1 MMKKTRWFT
10 GAALAAW
17 MQTAASLEGISNE
30 KGLLGV
36 PDSAEPHI
44 AMVVG
49 LSAYDA
55 LGGFGDLDYPQ
66 RDADAIA
73 DAFGDLGYTVI
84 KVTSSRQ
91 EKGTAVTGQKS
102 ATRVALLKQLKAL
115 KSLFAVPNKGTIVFA
130 YAGHGASAKGENYL
144 IPFEGDRNELP
155 NTALDLKTIIHEL
168 EATGARRRV
177 LLLDAC
183 RDASQRR
190 ARGRRSTDRFVAF
203 QFAKGYTVLFSSE
216 FGKPSYEFRGLDG
229 GHGVFSHFI
238 AQGLRGKA
246 ARDDGVITFDSLSSY
261 VENSVSDFFA
271 DTPYNQ
277 TPFRSGERHGDFLLA
292 KVNHAAT
299 AGGEQGASKQLE
311 ALQAIR
317 ESAQIVLGAEHD
329 DVAAILVPVD
339 ENLAQA
345 ECLLSDAERCGSVSW
360 RGIGTAVRTE
370 AARASL
376 QSAKSQL
383 EQAQD
388 RVEVN
393 QKFVEFGRAL
403 ELGKPTPAALDIQ
416 MARLE
421 QLADLGAKRA
431 DLRALLQRYD
441 VRVRVDRAQF
451 ASNSATAVL
460 LFTRFYDDGIP
471 VETAVNKTLTLSI
484 AKSGDEWERIKID
497 WQP

>member
-1 MMKKTRWFT
+1 M
-10 GAALAAW
+10 GVALAVR
-17 MQTAASLEGISNE
+17 MHAAAGLENISND
-30 KGLLGV
+30 GGVLGV
-36 PDSAEPHI
+36 PEPVEPHV

-49 LSAYDA
+49 LSAYDT
-55 LGGFGDLDYPQ
+55 LGGFGDLDYAH

-91 EKGTAVTGQKS
+91 EKGAVVTGQKS

-115 KSLFAVPNKGTIVFA
+115 KSLFAVPNKGTIIFA
-130 YAGHGASAKGENYL
+130 YAGHGVSAKGENYL
-144 IPFEGDRNELP
+144 IPFEGNRNELP

-177 LLLDAC
+177 LLVDAC
-183 RDASQRR
+183 RDSSQRR
-190 ARGRRSTDRFVAF
+190 ARGRRSADRFVAF
-203 QFAKGYTVLFSSE
+203 QFAKGYTILFSSE

-229 GHGVFSHFI
+229 GHGVFSYFL

-246 ARDDGVITFDSLSSY
+246 AREDGVISFDSLSSY

-271 DTPYNQ
+271 NTQYSQ
-277 TPFRSGERHGDFLLA
+277 IPFRAGERHGDFLLA
-292 KVNHAAT
+292 KLNLAAT
-299 AGGEQGASKQLE
+299 VPSEQGVSKQLAE
-311 ALQAIR
+311 LQSIR
-317 ESAQIVLGAEHD
+317 ESARIVLGAEDD
-329 DVAAILVPVD
+329 DVAAILSTVD

-345 ECLLSDAERCGSVSW
+345 ECLLSDVERCGTVSW
-360 RGIGTAVRTE
+360 RGIGAAVRAE

-376 QSAKSQL
+376 QSARSQL
-383 EQAQD
+383 NQAQD
-388 RVEVN
+388 IVEVN

-416 MARLE
+416 MARLD

-431 DLRALLQRYD
+431 DLRALLQQYD

-451 ASNSATAVL
+451 AGRAATATL
-460 LFTRFYDDGIP
+460 LFTRFYEDGIP
-471 VETAVNKTLTLSI
+471 VEAAVNKSLRLSI
-484 AKSGDEWERIKID
+484 TKNGDEWERIKID
-497 WQP
+497 WQL